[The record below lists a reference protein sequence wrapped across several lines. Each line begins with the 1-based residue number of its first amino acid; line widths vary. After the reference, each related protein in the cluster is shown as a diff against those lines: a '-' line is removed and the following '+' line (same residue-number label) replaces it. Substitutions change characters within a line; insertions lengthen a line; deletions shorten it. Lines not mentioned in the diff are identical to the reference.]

1 MTKPVEF
8 WFDFVSPMSHIAY
21 YRLPDLRDRTG
32 AEIEFRPML
41 LGGVM
46 KETGNAPPAMVPA
59 KGAYYRVDIPRCA
72 ARYGIPFAPNPH
84 FPVNTIAAMRGCFVA
99 LSEGFFDVYADAL
112 FRAVWVE
119 AKNVGDPKVFAEVVT
134 AAGLDADA
142 IAKKVRAPDAKDKLI
157 AATGEAVSRGIFGA
171 PSFFVGD
178 ELFFGQDRMDYVADA
193 LAG

>member
-1 MTKPVEF
+1 MTKQVEF
-8 WFDFVSPMSHIAY
+8 WFDFVSPMSHIAH
-21 YRLPDLRDRTG
+21 YRLPELRERTG
-32 AEIEFRPML
+32 AEIAFRPML

-59 KGAYYRVDIPRCA
+59 KGAYYQKDIPRCA
-72 ARYGIPFAPNPH
+72 ARHGIPVTPNPH

-99 LSEGFFDVYADAL
+99 LAEGSFDVYADAL
-112 FRAVWVE
+112 FRAVWVD
-119 AKNVGDPKVFAEVVT
+119 AKNVGDPKVFAEVLS
-134 AAGLDADA
+134 AAGFDAVAMAEKIRTSDV
-142 IAKKVRAPDAKDKLI
+142 KGKLI

-193 LAG
+193 LGG